1 MKAIAQTDLKYQHI
15 DSKILSIFSSLL
27 QSRIIFLLIGFMFTS
42 LLLSQFTFAEVFIPP
57 QEYIGY
63 FDYEGVYTV
72 GGNVKNQND
81 YAIIPTI
88 SVSVIDGKN
97 TFTKII
103 YHVPIPPK
111 TDIPFKTKFPE
122 VTGDI
127 PILLAPEIKFVKTK
141 KDPTS
146 LEILYDK
153 TLIKHDDGH
162 VTGRI
167 HNNGNQTILNPKIFA
182 IAHGNGTV
190 LDIVQNIE
198 YIDKITP
205 GEILEFSM
213 YPDPSITDNV
223 FFYSCFAPVDTSVVP
238 ITTKKNGGNFDFR
251 YDSGAWY
258 SAAKF
263 NEEGTTLT
271 IRGYNSYPLETYA
284 NFEFPQISGKE
295 KFNVT
300 LNDKP
305 VKFIQSIDDIGFW
318 HVAFTVGP
326 TSQGILKITGF
337 EKGLPPETSKI
348 PQWIKTNAN
357 WWSTDQ
363 ISDSEFLEGI
373 DFLFKKG
380 IVVVTSK
387 EITVQSNWKLP
398 SWIKTTAGWW
408 SEDKISD
415 DNFLNMIENLV
426 KRKIIII

>member
-1 MKAIAQTDLKYQHI
+1 MRTIHQIDLKNQHL
-15 DSKILSIFSSLL
+15 DSKILSSLL
-27 QSRIIFLLIGFMFTS
+27 QSKITFLLIGIIFAS
-42 LLLSQFTFAEVFIPP
+42 LLISQFAFAEVFIPP

-81 YAIIPTI
+81 YAVIPTI
-88 SVSVIDGKN
+88 SISVIDGGN

-103 YHVPIPPK
+103 SHIPIPSK

-122 VTGDI
+122 VTGNA
-127 PILLAPEIKFVKTK
+127 PILLAPELKFVKTK
-141 KDPTS
+141 KDPIS
-146 LEILYDK
+146 IEVLYDK

-167 HNNGNQTILNPKIFA
+167 HNNGNQTVFNPKILA

-190 LDIVQNIE
+190 LDVVHNID
-198 YIDKITP
+198 YIDKIEP
-205 GEILEFSM
+205 GQILEFSM
-213 YPDPSITDNV
+213 YPDPSITDHIS
-223 FFYSCFAPVDTSVVP
+223 FYSCFAPVDTTVVP
-238 ITTKKNGGNFDFR
+238 VTTKKNGGDFDFR

-263 NEEGTTLT
+263 DEEGTTLT

-305 VKFIQSIDDIGFW
+305 VKFIQSVDDTEFW
-318 HVAFTVGP
+318 HIAFTVGP

-363 ISDSEFLEGI
+363 IPDSEFLKGI
-373 DFLFKKG
+373 NFLFEKG
-380 IVVVTSK
+380 IVVVSSNELTAN
-387 EITVQSNWKLP
+387 SNWKLP
-398 SWIKTTAGWW
+398 AWIKTTAGWW

-415 DNFLNMIENLV
+415 DDFLSMIENLV

>member
-1 MKAIAQTDLKYQHI
+1 MHQIDLKIQHL
-15 DSKILSIFSSLL
+15 DSKILTTFSSLL
-27 QSRIIFLLIGFMFTS
+27 QSKIMFLLIGIIFTS
-42 LLLSQFTFAEVFIPP
+42 LLISQFVFAEVFIPS

-81 YAIIPTI
+81 YAVIPTI
-88 SVSVIDGKN
+88 TVSVIDGEN

-103 YHVPIPPK
+103 SHVPIPPK

-122 VTGDI
+122 VTGNA
-127 PILLAPEIKFVKTK
+127 PILLAPELKFVKTK
-141 KDPTS
+141 KDPIS
-146 LEILYDK
+146 IEVLYDK

-167 HNNGNQTILNPKIFA
+167 HNDGNQTIFNPKILA

-190 LDIVQNIE
+190 LDVVHNIE
-198 YIDKITP
+198 YIDKIEP
-205 GEILEFSM
+205 GQILEFSM
-213 YPDPSITDNV
+213 YPDPSITDHIS
-223 FFYSCFAPVDTSVVP
+223 FYSCFAPVDTTVVP
-238 ITTKKNGGNFDFR
+238 VTTQKNGGDFDFR

-258 SAAKF
+258 YAAKF

-305 VKFIQSIDDIGFW
+305 VKFIQSIDENKFW
-318 HVAFTVGP
+318 HVAFIVEP

-373 DFLFKKG
+373 DFLFEKG
-380 IVVVTSK
+380 IVVVPSNELTAK
-387 EITVQSNWKLP
+387 SNWKLP
-398 SWIKTTAGWW
+398 AWIKTTAGWW

-415 DNFLNMIENLV
+415 DDFLRMIENLV

>member
-1 MKAIAQTDLKYQHI
+1 MKNKHL
-15 DSKILSIFSSLL
+15 DSKISSTLSNLL
-27 QSRIIFLLIGFMFTS
+27 ESKITFLLIGFLFIS
-42 LLLSQFTFAEVFIPP
+42 LLISQFTFAEVLIPP
-57 QEYIGY
+57 QEYLGY

-72 GGNVKNQND
+72 GGNVKNLND
-81 YAIIPTI
+81 YAVIPTI
-88 SVSVIDGKN
+88 FVTVIDGEN
-97 TFTKII
+97 TFTKVIS
-103 YHVPIPPK
+103 HVTIPPR

-122 VTGDI
+122 VTGDT
-127 PILLAPEIKFVKTK
+127 PVLLEAELRFVKTH

-146 LEILYDK
+146 IQILYDN

-167 HNNGNQTILNPKIFA
+167 QNIGNQTIFNPTILA
-182 IAHGNGTV
+182 IVHGHEKV
-190 LDIVQNIE
+190 LDIVNNIE
-198 YIDKITP
+198 YIDKIDP
-205 GEILEFSM
+205 DQILEFSM
-213 YPDPSITDNV
+213 YPDPSITDDV
-223 FFYSCFAPVDTSVVP
+223 FYYSCFAPIDSTVVP
-238 ITTKKNGGNFDFR
+238 VTAKKNGGDFDFR

-271 IRGYNSYPLETYA
+271 MRGYNSYPLETYA

-300 LNDKP
+300 VNDKS
-305 VKFIQSIDDIGFW
+305 VKFIQSIDDMGFW

-348 PQWIKTNAN
+348 PQWVKTNAG
-357 WWSTDQ
+357 WWSTNQ
-363 ISDSEFLEGI
+363 ISDSEFLEGL
-373 DFLFKKG
+373 DFLFEKG
-380 IVVVTSK
+380 IVVVTPREVIS
-387 EITVQSNWKLP
+387 QSNWKLP
-398 SWIKTTAGWW
+398 SWIKITAGWW

-415 DNFLNMIENLV
+415 DDFLKIIENLV

>member
-1 MKAIAQTDLKYQHI
+1 
-15 DSKILSIFSSLL
+15 
-27 QSRIIFLLIGFMFTS
+27 LI
-42 LLLSQFTFAEVFIPP
+42 SQFTFAEVLIPP
-57 QEYIGY
+57 QEYLGY

-72 GGNVKNQND
+72 GGNVKNLND
-81 YAIIPTI
+81 YAVIPTI
-88 SVSVIDGKN
+88 FVTVIDGEN
-97 TFTKII
+97 TFIKVIS
-103 YHVPIPPK
+103 HVTIPPR

-122 VTGDI
+122 VTGDT
-127 PILLAPEIKFVKTK
+127 PVLLEAELRFVKTH

-146 LEILYDK
+146 IQILYDN

-167 HNNGNQTILNPKIFA
+167 QNIGNQTIFNPTILA
-182 IAHGNGTV
+182 IVHGHEKV
-190 LDIVQNIE
+190 LDIVNNIE
-198 YIDKITP
+198 YIDKIDP
-205 GEILEFSM
+205 DQILEFSM
-213 YPDPSITDNV
+213 YPDPSITDDV
-223 FFYSCFAPVDTSVVP
+223 FYYSCFAPIDSTVVP
-238 ITTKKNGGNFDFR
+238 VTAKKNGGDFDFR

-271 IRGYNSYPLETYA
+271 MRGYNSYPLETYA

-300 LNDKP
+300 VNDKP
-305 VKFIQSIDDIGFW
+305 VKFIQSIDDMGFW

-348 PQWIKTNAN
+348 PQWVKTNAG
-357 WWSTDQ
+357 WWSTNQ
-363 ISDSEFLEGI
+363 ISDSEFLEGL
-373 DFLFKKG
+373 DFLFEKG
-380 IVVVTSK
+380 IVVVTPREVIS
-387 EITVQSNWKLP
+387 QSNWKLP
-398 SWIKTTAGWW
+398 SWIKITAGWW

-415 DNFLNMIENLV
+415 DDFLKIIENLV

>member
-1 MKAIAQTDLKYQHI
+1 MDLTIIFLQHLN
-15 DSKILSIFSSLL
+15 SKILSICTSLL
-27 QSRIIFLLIGFMFTS
+27 QSKIILLIIGIIFTSSLI
-42 LLLSQFTFAEVFIPP
+42 SQFAFAEVFIPS

-81 YAIIPTI
+81 YAVIPTI
-88 SVSVIDGKN
+88 SVSVIDGEN

-103 YHVPIPPK
+103 SHVPIPPK
-111 TDIPFKTKFPE
+111 TDIPFKTKFYE
-122 VTGDI
+122 VTGNT
-127 PILLAPEIKFVKTK
+127 PILLTPELKFVKTQ
-141 KDPTS
+141 KDPIS
-146 LEILYDK
+146 IEVLYDK

-167 HNNGNQTILNPKIFA
+167 HNNGNQTIFNPKILA

-190 LDIVQNIE
+190 LDIVHNIE
-198 YIDKITP
+198 YIDKIEP

-213 YPDPSITDNV
+213 FPDPSITDDIS
-223 FFYSCFAPVDTSVVP
+223 FYSCFAPLDTTVVP
-238 ITTKKNGGNFDFR
+238 VTTKKNGGNFDFR

-263 NEEGTTLT
+263 DEEGTILT

-305 VKFIQSIDDIGFW
+305 VKFIQSIDENRFW
-318 HVAFTVGP
+318 HIAFTVEP

-337 EKGLPPETSKI
+337 EKGLPLATSKI

-373 DFLFKKG
+373 DFLFEKG
-380 IVVVTSK
+380 IAVVSSK
-387 EITVQSNWKLP
+387 EITIKSNWKFP
-398 SWIKTTAGWW
+398 IWIKTTVGWW

-415 DNFLNMIENLV
+415 DDFLNMIENLV

>member
-1 MKAIAQTDLKYQHI
+1 ML
-15 DSKILSIFSSLL
+15 
-27 QSRIIFLLIGFMFTS
+27 FLLTGFVS
-42 LLLSQFTFAEVFIPP
+42 ALLFSQFVFAEVFIPS
-57 QEYIGY
+57 QEYVGY
-63 FDYEGVYTV
+63 YDDERVYTV

-81 YAIIPTI
+81 FAVIPTI
-88 SVSVIDGKN
+88 SVTVIDGEN
-97 TFTKII
+97 TFTKTIT
-103 YHVPIPPK
+103 HVTIPPR
-111 TDIPFKTKFPE
+111 TDIPFKIKLHE
-122 VTGDI
+122 ITGNN
-127 PILLAPEIKFVKTK
+127 PVLLEPKLKFVKTEK
-141 KDPTS
+141 EPITIT
-146 LEILYDK
+146 ILYDK

-167 HNNGNQTILNPKIFA
+167 INNGNQTVFNPKILA
-182 IAHGNGTV
+182 IANGHEKM
-190 LDIVQNIE
+190 LDVVHNIE
-198 YIDKITP
+198 YIDKIEP
-205 GEILEFSM
+205 GEIIEFSM
-213 YPDPSITDNV
+213 YPDPSITDEV
-223 FFYSCFAPVDTSVVP
+223 FYYSCFAPVDSTVIP
-238 ITTKKNGGNFDFR
+238 ISTKKNGGDFDFR

-271 IRGYNSYPLETYA
+271 MRGYNSYPLETYA

-305 VKFIQSIDDIGFW
+305 VKFIQSIDEMGFW

-326 TSQGILKITGF
+326 TSQGVLKITGF
-337 EKGLPPETSKI
+337 EKGLPPVTSKI

-363 ISDSEFLEGI
+363 ISDMEFLEGI
-373 DFLFKKG
+373 DFLFEKG
-380 IVVVTSK
+380 IVFVSSK

-398 SWIKTTAGWW
+398 PWIKITSLWW

-415 DNFLNMIENLV
+415 DDFLNMIENLV